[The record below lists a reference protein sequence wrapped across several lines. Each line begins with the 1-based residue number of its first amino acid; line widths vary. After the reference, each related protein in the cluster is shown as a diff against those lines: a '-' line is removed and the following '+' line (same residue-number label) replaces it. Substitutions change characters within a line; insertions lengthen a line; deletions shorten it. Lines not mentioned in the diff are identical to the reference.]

1 MATRVA
7 LLARGRIVAEGSPS
21 QLARA
26 HGGSLEEAF
35 LTLTGSDA

>member
-1 MATRVA
+1 MRVA
-7 LLARGRIVAEGSPS
+7 VLARGRIAAEGSPQ

-35 LTLTGSDA
+35 LALTGGAA